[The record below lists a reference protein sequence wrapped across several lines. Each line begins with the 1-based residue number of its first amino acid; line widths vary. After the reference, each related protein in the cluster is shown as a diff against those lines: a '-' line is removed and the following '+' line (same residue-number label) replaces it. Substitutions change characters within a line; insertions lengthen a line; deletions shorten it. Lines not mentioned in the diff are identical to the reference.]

1 MPEAGGTALITG
13 ASSGIGEAFA
23 RALAGRGVN
32 LILVAR
38 RAHRLEKLAEELA
51 SAHHIQAEPLVADL
65 TSERDLE
72 TVRRR
77 LLETGNLELLVNNA
91 GFGSRG
97 RFWESDREAVERMHR
112 LHVLA
117 AVCLMRAA
125 LEVMGPKA
133 RGAIINVSSVA
144 GFSATPGGAAYC
156 ATKAWM
162 NTITEAVALE
172 LEAAGS
178 PVRVQALC
186 PGFTYTEFHDV
197 IGADRSSIPRSWWMQ
212 ADQVVA
218 ASLEGLAKGKVFVVP
233 GLRYRLLVALAGIV
247 PHKLRQMAV
256 RIYARRT
263 KRV

>member
-1 MPEAGGTALITG
+1 
-13 ASSGIGEAFA
+13 
-23 RALAGRGVN
+23 VN

-38 RAHRLEKLAEELA
+38 RAARLEQLARELT
-51 SAHHIQAEPLVADL
+51 SAHKVRAEPLAADL
-65 TSERDLE
+65 TSEQDLE

-77 LLETGNLELLVNNA
+77 VLETANLELLINNA
-91 GFGSRG
+91 GFGARG
-97 RFWESDREAVERMHR
+97 RFWEADQDAVERMHR

-117 AVCLMRAA
+117 TVCLMRAA
-125 LEVMGPKA
+125 LEVMVPKGS
-133 RGAIINVSSVA
+133 GAVINVSSVA
-144 GFSATPGGAAYC
+144 GFSSTPGGAAYC

-178 PVRVQALC
+178 PVCVQALC

-197 IGADRSSIPRSWWMQ
+197 IGADRSAIPRSWWMQ
-212 ADQVVA
+212 AGQVVE

-233 GLRYRLLVALAGIV
+233 GLRYRVLVALAGIV